1 MKAKVMRAAFG
12 LPKEIKLTENEISAA
27 IEPVFDELAD
37 AVIALIRT
45 LPCEPDRIILTGG
58 GAEMTG
64 IAPAMAP
71 LVGIPVTI
79 AEKPGLAVA
88 RGLISSM
95 TSEE

>member
-12 LPKEIKLTENEISAA
+12 LPKEIKLTENEISA
-27 IEPVFDELAD
+27 EPVFDELAD

-71 LVGIPVTI
+71 LVGIPVTV